1 MLCVNLLETKHRTLL
16 LSEMSSLLEN
26 YTVKEVKGVE
36 PIISYSGNI
45 FLSVE
50 ELHQWK
56 IEHMWNGID
65 IAVSVKDILR

>member
-1 MLCVNLLETKHRTLL
+1 MNGF

-56 IEHMWNGID
+56 IEHMWNSID
-65 IAVSVKDILR
+65 IAVTKEDILR

>member
-1 MLCVNLLETKHRTLL
+1 MN
-16 LSEMSSLLEN
+16 SLLEN

-65 IAVSVKDILR
+65 IAVSVEDILR